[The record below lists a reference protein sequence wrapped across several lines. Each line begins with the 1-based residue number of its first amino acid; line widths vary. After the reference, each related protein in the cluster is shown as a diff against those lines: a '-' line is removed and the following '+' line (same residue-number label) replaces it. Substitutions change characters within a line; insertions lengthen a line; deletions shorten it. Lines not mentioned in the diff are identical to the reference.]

1 MTLFLKLVSSL
12 VDMFHLVLGEIIKR
26 IYPNADDKFMHLIV
40 IGFIGILIF
49 FIANI
54 IFKWLSKYSIEIISF
69 IFSLFVV
76 LVLVFAIEIQQ
87 YVTGNG
93 RMEFKDVLYGMAGFM
108 YAIGIYIAIRLFTAL
123 IKNIIKK

>member
-40 IGFIGILIF
+40 IGFIGIIIF
-49 FIANI
+49 FVANI

-93 RMEFKDVLYGMAGFM
+93 RMEFKVFYMAWLGLCM
-108 YAIGIYIAIRLFTAL
+108 L
-123 IKNIIKK
+123 